1 MLFRSIKSF
10 AGGSTISEF
19 HTTLGQFLN
28 YLMAIEVSDEPER
41 TLYLAVPRDTYQ
53 MFLRL
58 EPAKTVIERYKIRLI
73 VYNPKSEEIDR
84 WIE

>member
-1 MLFRSIKSF
+1 
-10 AGGSTISEF
+10 
-19 HTTLGQFLN
+19 
-28 YLMAIEVSDEPER
+28 MAIEVSDEPER

-58 EPAKTVIERYKIRLI
+58 EPAKTVIERYKVRLI
-73 VYNPKSEEIDR
+73 VYSPKSEEIDQ